1 MITLQVFNNTNRL
14 YTLLNSHTVTLIC
27 MCKQRFLPTIVR
39 SAFFH
44 TTYRNSVFV
53 PSERNFFH
61 WVGVLWSG
69 PKICM
74 RCDPASALYMTVLGF
89 WYWWG
94 KSRVSLFFNISCL
107 QHNKTVTIKSHRSIM
122 KSREWWRW
130 YKTLQARTY
139 LPYSTFNTK
148 DAQER
153 HTTSQTSPHIHTHT
167 HTFSLLPSGTC
178 LCKQQDLKT
187 VSQACHTH
195 VV

>member
-1 MITLQVFNNTNRL
+1 MQHTGIRQVLPYLF
-14 YTLLNSHTVTLIC
+14 LLRETFSIGLGSSDPGLRFVCVVTLH
-27 MCKQRFLPTIVR
+27 Q
-39 SAFFH
+39 
-44 TTYRNSVFV
+44 
-53 PSERNFFH
+53 
-61 WVGVLWSG
+61 
-69 PKICM
+69 
-74 RCDPASALYMTVLGF
+74 LYVTVLGF

-153 HTTSQTSPHIHTHT
+153 HTTSQTTPHAHTHT
-167 HTFSLLPSGTC
+167 HTHQLLSLLPTGTC